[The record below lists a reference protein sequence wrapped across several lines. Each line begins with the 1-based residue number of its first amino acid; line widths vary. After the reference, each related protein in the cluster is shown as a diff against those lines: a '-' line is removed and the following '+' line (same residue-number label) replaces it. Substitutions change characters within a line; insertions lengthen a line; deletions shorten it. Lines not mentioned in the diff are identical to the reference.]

1 MMLSTWKCSGDK
13 KITMAQLPDENWSS
27 VTWEGSRR
35 EQLQRAQRLT
45 IRERLQAAEELSELL
60 RHFQR
65 LRSAEKFRY
74 EGRHSEAEPQ
84 ADSS

>member
-1 MMLSTWKCSGDK
+1 MTLSAWKCSGDK
-13 KITMAQLPDENWSS
+13 KITMTQPLDENWSS

-60 RHFQR
+60 RHFRQ
-65 LRSAEKFRY
+65 LRAAGKFRY
-74 EGRHSEAEPQ
+74 AGRHSETELQAAE
-84 ADSS
+84 